1 MLQNIMFVISY
12 DGTNYCGWQKQK
24 NGITIQEVIE
34 RACLKIF
41 KKKIEVL
48 GSSRTDSGV
57 HAEYQVVTIQVET
70 NITIDK
76 IPIVFNQML
85 PLDIVVRD
93 ARYVPIKFHPIKDVK
108 YKIYKYNILYSDTRV
123 PKLKNYTCF
132 YYKQLDLEAMNY
144 AVKQFI
150 GTYDFKA
157 FCSSKTVTKTTVRT
171 IFDMKIKNENNI
183 ISIYVKGNGFLHN
196 MVRIIVGT
204 LIKVGEKKIDK
215 DEIKNIIYSKDRK
228 LAGPTAPP
236 QGLTLEYVEY
246 GEIR

>member
-1 MLQNIMFVISY
+1 MLQNIMLVIAY

-24 NGITIQEVIE
+24 NGITIQEVVE
-34 RACLKIF
+34 RACFKIF
-41 KKKIEVL
+41 KKKIGVL

-85 PLDIVVRD
+85 PLDIVVLD

-108 YKIYKYNILYSDTRV
+108 YKIYKYDILYSDTRV
-123 PKLKNYTCF
+123 PKLKNYTYF

-171 IFDMKIKNENNI
+171 IFDMQIKNENNI

-204 LIKVGEKKIDK
+204 LIKVGEKKINK

-228 LAGPTAPP
+228 LAGPTAPS